1 MTVGIGSSGVP
12 KKAVIT
18 EVHIRARKPYMGGTA
33 PRDFRIYGSNDNKSW
48 DRIFEHKGLLTR
60 DYWNGGNRNSWG
72 SYPFA
77 QVKVPAEA
85 VASQGRGYV
94 YFRMAIG
101 KITVGNNSGSIQ
113 IQELRYFGILE
124 PDKSY
129 EVDTDGVSP
138 NKFLVLNTI
147 RPRKYSEMTPLNN
160 LGYFWPKLTLYNEL
174 RGNVDKNKYQLAI
187 GGGYMGDE
195 FLSVENLYW
204 DGANAFA
211 GYNTEMA
218 QESFGGPGYQAG
230 GGNASNA
237 GAATFGAYD
246 VYTETRWLNGYYEE
260 ECRKENCVV
269 LLFGIKQDKE
279 CFTLNIIN

>member
-1 MTVGIGSSGVP
+1 MTC
-12 KKAVIT
+12 
-18 EVHIRARKPYMGGTA
+18 
-33 PRDFRIYGSNDNKSW
+33 
-48 DRIFEHKGLLTR
+48 
-60 DYWNGGNRNSWG
+60 
-72 SYPFA
+72 
-77 QVKVPAEA
+77 
-85 VASQGRGYV
+85 
-94 YFRMAIG
+94 
-101 KITVGNNSGSIQ
+101 
-113 IQELRYFGILE
+113 
-124 PDKSY
+124 
-129 EVDTDGVSP
+129 
-138 NKFLVLNTI
+138 
-147 RPRKYSEMTPLNN
+147 LNN

-218 QESFGGPGYQAG
+218 QESFGGQSSQAG

-260 ECRKENCVV
+260 ECRKRELCGAFIWDKTRQRV
-269 LLFGIKQDKE
+269 FYIKYNKLIIGGKGNQYRGRRLAYTESYVKQLRHDVPLKLGRE
-279 CFTLNIIN
+279 LKTLRAKDLTETTYGPNFHIKIFR